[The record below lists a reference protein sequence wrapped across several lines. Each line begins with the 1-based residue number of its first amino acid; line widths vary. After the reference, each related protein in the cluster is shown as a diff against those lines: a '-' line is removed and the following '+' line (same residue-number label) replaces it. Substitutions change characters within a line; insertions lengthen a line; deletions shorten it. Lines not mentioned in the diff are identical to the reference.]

1 MQPINATHLKHTE
14 SVGSDITVWTAHGM
28 PGASLYNKN
37 ERYFWYHHTN
47 ADTMDIEDSDNLDL
61 NTALWAAVAY
71 VIADLSVDFPKNSTI
86 VV

>member
-14 SVGSDITVWTAHGM
+14 SVGSDITVWTAYGM

-47 ADTMDIEDSDNLDL
+47 ADTMDVEDSDNLDL